1 MNIQRLTAE
10 QALATLQSSTAGLA
24 PLEAE
29 RRLREFG
36 SNRIQSLRAE
46 PQLVR
51 FLKQLTHLFAVILW
65 IAASL
70 AVIADIANPGQG
82 MGTLAAAVVVVIL
95 INATFSHWQEYRA
108 EQAVA
113 ALQALLPHDVRA
125 VRNGR
130 VRIIPAFDLVP
141 GDVIRLG
148 QGDVVPADCRVLQ
161 AFDLRVNTATLTGE
175 PIPRVRTSTPTDESD
190 PLQSRNLVLAGTSIA
205 YGEGTAL
212 VFATG
217 MRTEFGRI
225 SRLTQATEKGSS
237 PLQKEIT
244 RLSRIIAALASLVGI
259 AFLAVGIIVGL
270 SAWESAVFAI
280 GLIVANVPEGLLPTV
295 TLAMAMASQRLARLH
310 VIVRHLPA
318 VETLGSATIICSDK
332 TGTLTENRMEAVE
345 VLLGAERCT
354 PDDLAVRPALVE
366 RHRRLFEAT
375 VLCENVTE
383 AEYGGHV
390 ELVGDPMETALVRLG
405 RRLLGSLTSAQRVDE
420 IPFDSD
426 RKRLSTVY
434 QTSTGRVL
442 YVKGALETVLPL
454 SRSAQWRD
462 EIVPLTDDLAAQLE
476 RAQHAFATNGL
487 RVLAFAHRIVPE
499 GCARDCYEQ
508 DLVFGGLVGLADPPR
523 PGVLSAISTCHA
535 AGIRVIMITGDHQ
548 ETARAI
554 ARQIGLVKSAD
565 AVVITGSELRH
576 LSDTQLQLALDAPEI
591 IFARVGADQKLR
603 IVTALQRKR
612 QVVAVTGDGVND
624 APALRAAD
632 IGIAM
637 GATGTDVARE
647 AADMV
652 LMDDNFVNIVAAIRE
667 GRGVFDN
674 IRKFLTY
681 ILTSNVPEIVPYL
694 AFVLLRIPLPLT
706 ILQILAVDL
715 GTDIVPA
722 LGLGAEPPEPE
733 VMQRPPRS
741 SERRLIDRFL
751 LLRAYLFLGLIEAA
765 AAMSAYFFVLH
776 SSGWHWGDILNP
788 GNVVYR
794 QATTAC
800 LSAIV
805 IMQVANVYVCR
816 SERGA
821 LKRGSFVT
829 NRVIL
834 TGIATE
840 ITTILLIDY
849 WVVGQRIFATE
860 AISLSVWMLVMPFA
874 AALIAL
880 EEARKAMMRSWSSL
894 VVRPARHM
902 P

>member
-1 MNIQRLTAE
+1 
-10 QALATLQSSTAGLA
+10 
-24 PLEAE
+24 
-29 RRLREFG
+29 
-36 SNRIQSLRAE
+36 
-46 PQLVR
+46 
-51 FLKQLTHLFAVILW
+51 VILW
-65 IAASL
+65 IAAGL
-70 AVIADIANPGQG
+70 ALIAEITNPGQG
-82 MGTLAAAVVVVIL
+82 MGTLAIAVVAVIL
-95 INATFSHWQEYRA
+95 INAIFSHWQEYRA
-108 EQAVA
+108 EKAVA

-125 VRNGR
+125 MRTGR
-130 VRIIPAFDLVP
+130 VRIISAFDLVP

-148 QGDVVPADCRVLQ
+148 QGDIVPADCRVLQ

-175 PIPRVRTSTPTDESD
+175 PVPRVKTSTPTDESD
-190 PLQSRNLVLAGTSIA
+190 PLQSRNIVLAGMSIA
-205 YGEGTAL
+205 YGDATAL

-225 SRLTQATEKGSS
+225 SRLTEAAQKTVS

-244 RLSRIIAALASLVGI
+244 RLSRVIAALASLVGI
-259 AFLAVGIIVGL
+259 AFLAAGTISGL

-280 GLIVANVPEGLLPTV
+280 GIIVANVPEGLLPTV

-345 VLLGAERCT
+345 LLLGAERCT
-354 PDDLAVRPALVE
+354 PDDLAGCPALVE

-383 AEYGGHV
+383 AEYGGRV

-405 RRLLGSLTSAQRVDE
+405 RRLLGSVASGPRVDE

-426 RKRLSTVY
+426 RKRLSTVH

-454 SRSAQWRD
+454 CRSAQWGA
-462 EIVPLTDDLAAQLE
+462 EIVPLTADLTARLE
-476 RAQHAFATNGL
+476 RAQHSFATDGL
-487 RVLAFAHRIVPE
+487 RVLAFAHRMVPE
-499 GCARDCYEQ
+499 GCARDGYEH

-523 PGVLSAISTCHA
+523 PEVPSAIRTCHA
-535 AGIRVIMITGDHQ
+535 AGIRVIMITGDHP

-554 ARQIGLVKSAD
+554 ARQIGLVTSAD
-565 AVVITGSELRH
+565 PVVITGAELRR

-603 IVTALQRKR
+603 IVATLQRKR
-612 QVVAVTGDGVND
+612 HVVAVTGDGVND

-652 LMDDNFVNIVAAIRE
+652 LMDDNFANIVAAIRE
-667 GRGVFDN
+667 GRGIFDN

-765 AAMSAYFFVLH
+765 AAMSAYFFILQ
-776 SSGWHWGDILNP
+776 SSGWHWGDMLSADNL
-788 GNVVYR
+788 VYR

-805 IMQVANVYVCR
+805 IMQVANVYLCR
-816 SERGA
+816 SERRA
-821 LKRGSFVT
+821 LTPESLLN

-834 TGIATE
+834 AGIATE
-840 ITTILLIDY
+840 IVAILLIDY
-849 WVVGQRIFATE
+849 SVIGQRIFATE
-860 AISLSVWMLVMPFA
+860 GISSSAWILVIPFA
-874 AALIAL
+874 AVMIAL
-880 EEARKAMMRSWSSL
+880 EQARQAVVRSWSGL
-894 VVRPARHM
+894 VGCPARTARRDRSS
-902 P
+902 